1 MTETGIQQAYSI
13 HPFYG
18 HVTTILCGPRKLK
31 TEKLADDDDRRCQK
45 MDRVKKTG
53 RALVWL
59 KPCKCVMPAG
69 QRGNADVAHV
79 FQVKLAVDLPGT
91 GPGTP
96 ELACPQLVVRQTGL
110 QEHTA
115 RTIIHR

>member
-1 MTETGIQQAYSI
+1 
-13 HPFYG
+13 
-18 HVTTILCGPRKLK
+18 
-31 TEKLADDDDRRCQK
+31 
-45 MDRVKKTG
+45 
-53 RALVWL
+53 
-59 KPCKCVMPAG
+59 MPAG

-79 FQVKLAVDLPGT
+79 FQVKLAADLPGT